1 MISMEDW
8 VTIQTLKRRDPK
20 LGTRQI
26 AILVGCSRNTVKA
39 ALKRDQY
46 QRYETAPGVQCA
58 CENCQIYQ
66 QNKKNCK
73 SVND

>member
-1 MISMEDW
+1 MEDW

-46 QRYETAPGVQCA
+46 QGYERKEKINAD
-58 CENCQIYQ
+58 I
-66 QNKKNCK
+66 
-73 SVND
+73 